1 MEHVPPRSSGAGA
14 GEHRSSQ
21 LIITSNPKRTISRTS
36 AVTNH
41 TTHPTPRMGKIAKI
55 EYFRVPPRWLFVK
68 ITDQD
73 NNTGWGEASL
83 EGHTQAV
90 EGCLDAWREQY
101 TGLEAERRPAVR
113 RRASR
118 VSTPHPI
125 QRRQHSAPSP
135 DKNPQ
140 PRPQGPGLHGRQDE
154 RHLGHGLARL
164 ARPASELR
172 RARAGRQ
179 GARARRRRRLP
190 RPAAPPHGEAARRA
204 AGAPAAAL
212 HRGAPAPGAHR
223 GRPRARQVGAG
234 RQLGGKA
241 AVPVALGERLHSR
254 WDAKPFLEA
263 SCVDVL
269 QPDVCHVGGISEL
282 RRIAA
287 MAEAYDVPI
296 APHCPLGPVALAACL
311 QVAAATPNFAIQEMS
326 LGIHYNVGGYDL
338 LSYITNPHIW
348 DVKDGYVELMD
359 GPGLGISVNEQLVR
373 EASKGAEAWVSPGFV
388 GPGGELREW

>member
-1 MEHVPPRSSGAGA
+1 M
-14 GEHRSSQ
+14 
-21 LIITSNPKRTISRTS
+21 SRFS
-36 AVTNH
+36 AITNH

-73 NNTGWGEASL
+73 SNTGWGEASL

-101 TGLEAERRPAVR
+101 TGLEADLARKAQGFTAVKMN
-113 RRASR
+113 ATSD
-118 VSTPHPI
+118 V
-125 QRRQHSAPSP
+125 AWLDSP
-135 DKNPQ
+135 
-140 PRPQGPGLHGRQDE
+140 
-154 RHLGHGLARL
+154 ARL
-164 ARPASELR
+164 AHCVERVQAVKAQGLDVGVDFHGRLHRPMAKQL
-172 RARAGRQ
+172 
-179 GARARRRRRLP
+179 
-190 RPAAPPHGEAARRA
+190 
-204 AGAPAAAL
+204 AAL
-212 HRGAPAPGAHR
+212 LAPLQPLFIEEPLLPEHIEA
-223 GRPRARQVGAG
+223 V
-234 RQLGGKA
+234 RQLAGQA
-241 AVPVALGERLHSR
+241 AVPVPVALGERLHSR

-287 MAEAYDVPI
+287 MAEAYDVPV
-296 APHCPLGPVALAACL
+296 APHCPLGPVALAASL

-326 LGIHYNVGGYDL
+326 LGIHYNLGGYDL